1 MTSMISS
8 WKIHG
13 QIQKMVKYFVIDEN
27 VKHKIDNTLDLIPNT
42 KNVDE
47 YAMKYESQTDDF
59 IRSISQML
67 DKERED
73 TLKIAMNASEQVL
86 ASFYIRLITVSEQLL
101 KSPDIMLPISLD
113 DKQFFCDYF
122 IKYWRAYQEHG
133 EINLLTMR

>member
-1 MTSMISS
+1 MASMISS

-42 KNVDE
+42 ENVDE

-73 TLKIAMNASEQVL
+73 TLKIAMNASEQILV
-86 ASFYIRLITVSEQLL
+86 SFYIRLITVSEQLL